1 MYSDV
6 SLFIDGAWGPA
17 AAGRTIDVVNPATG
31 EKIGTIPHAATS
43 DLDRALE
50 AADKGF
56 RTWRKVSAFDRSK
69 VMRKAADILRERADR
84 IATLMTMEQGKPL
97 PEAKME
103 VMAGADVID
112 WFAE

>member
-17 AAGRTIDVVNPATG
+17 TGGRTIDVVNPATG
-31 EKIGTIPHAATS
+31 DKIGTVAHAAVS
-43 DLDRALE
+43 DLDRALA

-69 VMRKAADILRERADR
+69 LMRKAAERTHEATWRR
-84 IATLMTMEQGKPL
+84 IGTLLDAFSPTECRNYL
-97 PEAKME
+97 LN
-103 VMAGADVID
+103 AGYGSR
-112 WFAE
+112 